1 MKKWMCALVCL
12 ALLAAVLSGC
22 GGGGTDS
29 GKRDSPSAA
38 EGRGR
43 GGRAARCDN
52 DFPRV

>member
-38 EGRGR
+38 EGAGERD
-43 GGRAARCDN
+43 ARCDN